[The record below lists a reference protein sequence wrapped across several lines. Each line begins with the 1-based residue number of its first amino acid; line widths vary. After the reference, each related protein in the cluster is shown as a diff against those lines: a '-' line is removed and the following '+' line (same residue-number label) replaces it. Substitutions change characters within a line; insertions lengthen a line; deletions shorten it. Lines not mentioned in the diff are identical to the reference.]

1 MQPHI
6 RFNWKAPT
14 TRTDGTPLTPEEI
27 AALEYLLFESMQPVD
42 GAQNI
47 GEPTFSLLMDN
58 EPEGPKSYT
67 VAARGDFG
75 LIGPH
80 SEPHVVNFTA
90 PAAPTDLV
98 AEWVVGSETSVS
110 GSVG

>member
-14 TRTDGTPLTPEEI
+14 TRTDGTPLTAEDI
-27 AALEYLLFESMQPVD
+27 AALDYLLFESGNLIAEGV
-42 GAQNI
+42 
-47 GEPTFSLLMDN
+47 GELTFSLLMADQ
-58 EPEGPKSYT
+58 PEGEKSYT
-67 VAARGDFG
+67 VAARQYG

-80 SEPHVVNFTA
+80 SEPFIVNFQA

-98 AEWVVGSETSVS
+98 AEWVAGSDESETESAA
-110 GSVG
+110 